1 MEKPQIVNNLGNFG
15 IEFNGDTGSSTF
27 LDGQLDI
34 VGGSNV
40 TTDASDNIVTIN
52 CASNSGLFTWQTVT
66 GATTLVAGNGYFVD
80 GSSQVVFT
88 LPLNAEVGDTFK
100 ICVVGP
106 GPSTGWKITQN
117 AGQNIVLCVTTGG
130 NVLRQTT
137 VGTGGSVTTPGFT
150 NVDIVCQSTDTKF
163 VLLGASIAVFTI
175 V

>member
-40 TTDASDNIVTIN
+40 TTDALDNIVTIN

-88 LPLNAEVGDTFK
+88 LPVNAEVGDTFK

-106 GPSTGWKITQN
+106 SPSTGWKITQN

-130 NVLRQTT
+130 NVLRQST
-137 VGTGGSVTTPGFT
+137 VGTGGNVNT
-150 NVDIVCQSTDTKF
+150 NVFASAEIICQTQDTKF
-163 VLLGASIAVFTI
+163 VLSAASVAVFNI